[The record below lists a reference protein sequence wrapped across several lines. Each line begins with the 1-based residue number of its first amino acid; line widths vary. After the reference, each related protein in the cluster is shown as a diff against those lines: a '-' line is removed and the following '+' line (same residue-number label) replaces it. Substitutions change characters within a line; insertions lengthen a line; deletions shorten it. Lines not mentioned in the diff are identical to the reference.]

1 VGRKPARRLAPRVRL
16 LSLDRA
22 GIDGRIGQLEAAG
35 YRVEHGPFGRTTVRD
50 LAARPPAAI
59 VLDLSAQ
66 PSHGRDVGVALR
78 VAAGTRTIPL
88 VFAGGVAEKVARVKQ
103 VLPDATFT
111 EWPRVR
117 SALRAAVR
125 SRTDGLH
132 VPSSTLAGYSGTPLP
147 KKLGIK
153 DSMRIVLVNAPDGF
167 ERTLTPL
174 PPGVTVRHGSRGAR
188 DLTIWFVT
196 SRQELEDGIG
206 VRAGLVG
213 DGGLWIAWPK
223 QASGVATDVT
233 QNDVRRIGLA
243 NGLVDYKISA
253 IDDTWSGLKFATRK
267 K

>member
-1 VGRKPARRLAPRVRL
+1 VGRKSARRLALRIRL
-16 LSLDRA
+16 FSLDRA
-22 GIDGRIGQLEAAG
+22 GVAARIEQLNGAG
-35 YRVEHGPFGRTTVRD
+35 YRVDHGPFERTTIRD
-50 LAARPPAAI
+50 LAAHPPDAV
-59 VLDLSAQ
+59 VLDLAAQ

-78 VAAGTRTIPL
+78 VAAGTRNIPL
-88 VFAGGVAEKVARVKQ
+88 VFAGGAAEKVARVQQ

-117 SALRAAVR
+117 SALRAALR

-132 VPSSTLAGYSGTPLP
+132 VPPSALAGYSGTPLP

-153 DSMRIVLVNAPDGF
+153 EHTAVVLVNAPDAF

-174 PPGVTVRHGSRGAR
+174 PPGVTVRHGGRGAR
-188 DLTIWFVT
+188 DLTIWFVS
-196 SRQELEDGIG
+196 SRRELEDGIG

-223 QASGVATDVT
+223 RASGVATDVT

-243 NGLVDYKISA
+243 SGLVDYKISA

-267 K
+267 R

>member
-1 VGRKPARRLAPRVRL
+1 VGRKLARRLAPRVRL
-16 LSLDRA
+16 FSLDRD
-22 GIDGRIGQLEAAG
+22 GIDGRVEQLEAAG
-35 YRVEHGPFGRTTVRD
+35 YRVEHGPFGRTTMRD
-50 LAARPPAAI
+50 LAAHPPAAI

-78 VAAGTRTIPL
+78 IAGGTRGIPL
-88 VFAGGVAEKVARVKQ
+88 VFAGGAAEKVDRVRQ

-117 SALRAAVR
+117 AALRTALH

-132 VPSSTLAGYSGTPLP
+132 VPPSALAGYAGTPLP

-153 DSMRIVLVNAPDGF
+153 ADATLVLVNPPDRF
-167 ERTLTPL
+167 ERLLAPL
-174 PPGVTVRHGSRGAR
+174 PAGVTIGRSDRGAR

-196 SRQELEDGIG
+196 SRRELEGRIG
-206 VRAGLVG
+206 ERARLVG

-223 QASGVATDVT
+223 QTSGVSTDVT

-243 NGLVDYKISA
+243 SGLVDYKICA

-267 K
+267 R